1 MGRIGGIGGMGRVAL
16 VALLFF
22 ARGAAADEIKVV
34 TSGAFTV
41 AYNELVP
48 QFERA
53 TGHKVTT
60 AFGASIGPGPNAI
73 PNRLKRG
80 EAIDVVIM
88 ASDSLDDQ
96 MAQGKLVKGSRVD
109 LVRSRIGMAVR
120 AGAPRPD
127 ISTADAFKRAIL
139 QAKSLAFSSSAS
151 GVYFFDELF
160 PRMGIAKDIKAKTTM
175 VEGPVGA
182 VVARGEAEL
191 GFQQI
196 SELLPVKG
204 IDYVG
209 PLPEGIQRITI
220 FSAGLVT
227 GTKATAAAR
236 ALMDFLTSPAAFDAI
251 RKSGLDPARIP

>member
-1 MGRIGGIGGMGRVAL
+1 MIRKTFVL
-16 VALLFF
+16 LLALLFV
-22 ARGAAADEIKVV
+22 ATGATADEIKVV

-41 AYNELVP
+41 AYTQLIP
-48 QFERA
+48 QFEPT

-88 ASDSLDDQ
+88 ASDSLDEQ

-160 PRMGIAKDIKAKTTM
+160 PRMGITDVIKAKTTM
-175 VEGPVGA
+175 VEGPVGEA
-182 VVARGEAEL
+182 VARGDAEL

-209 PLPEGIQRITI
+209 PLPEGVQRITI

-227 GTKATAAAR
+227 GTKAAAAGR

-251 RKSGLDPARIP
+251 RKSGLDPANIK